1 MYRMDLFKRKLTRL
15 QDFMPFGRIFPY
27 SINGI
32 KTALSICKDGTLQVT
47 MRYRGPDLDSSVRG
61 ELELITLRL
70 QDAVASM
77 KTDMVLYFDAQRTP
91 STSYSRDVY
100 FPDPITQAID
110 AERYNLFSS
119 GIYFE
124 SNFYLTMSWL
134 PPKDRTEQL
143 KELVIEGKEHKKQ
156 KAEDVLDNF
165 KEQVYKFW
173 QSLRSVNIL
182 VEFLSPDELLSYFHS
197 TVSNSSRPLHI
208 PEQQTLIDN
217 YLYDTPLT
225 GGLEPMIGKKYQRII
240 SPIKYPKD
248 VFFGLFDSFNKFDF
262 PYRWVTRVYCMSKED
277 VIDRLDIY
285 KRQWKGKLQSFTAA
299 LADVLF
305 RNGATRSED
314 LNDNTVD
321 RLAEIRDSM
330 NAVETDHISFVYYST
345 MVIVA
350 NDDPD
355 EADERA
361 KEIRQEFI
369 NHGFKAE
376 IEDFNAVDAWF
387 SSIPGLTGH
396 NVRRPMIS
404 TGNLIHMM
412 PLSNS
417 WGGDSW
423 NKRLNG
429 PPLLYTLT
437 SGKSPFKLNIHVGD
451 IGHTLGVGPTGAGK
465 SVLLNCMEAAFRKY
479 KDARVIIFDKGASSK
494 ILTLGV
500 GGHFYNLG
508 KEGGELS
515 FQPLAKIDDRNELQW
530 VQEWLC
536 DYLKEENI
544 EITPER
550 KSVIRDALTTLAGM
564 NPHFRTITGFI
575 SFLNDRKL
583 KEAFYPLALAD
594 DKGNPGEYGNMF
606 DSNKDSLTISSWQSF
621 EMEALMNSKRIVGTT
636 LMYIFHRIEEE
647 VKSTVNELSGG
658 PTLIVLDESWVFIE
672 NPLFAEKIREWL
684 KTLRKYNA
692 SVVFATQSLEDIA
705 KTAIFDTI
713 LNSCMSRIFLPN
725 ATALTDTN
733 KDLYTKFGLNSQQIS
748 IIAHARARREY
759 YYDSAANGSRLFSL
773 ALEACPLT
781 MAYVS
786 VDKKAL
792 MKCQNIIDD
801 YGIDH
806 FNEKWIDAH
815 EEITEFPTHNH

>member
-15 QDFMPFGRIFPY
+15 QDFMPFGRVYPFN
-27 SINGI
+27 INGI
-32 KTALSICKDGTLQVT
+32 KTALSICKDGSLQVT
-47 MRYRGPDLDSSVRG
+47 MRYRGPDLDSSIQE
-61 ELELITLRL
+61 ELEMITLRL
-70 QDAVASM
+70 QDAIASM
-77 KTDMVLYFDAQRTP
+77 KTDMVMYFDAQRTP

-110 AERYNLFSS
+110 AERYKLFSS

-124 SNFYLTMSWL
+124 SNFYLTMCWL

-156 KAEDVLDNF
+156 KAEDILNNF

-182 VEFLSPDELLSYFHS
+182 VEFLSTDELLSYIHS
-197 TVSNSSRPLHI
+197 TVSNSTRPLHL
-208 PEQQTLIDN
+208 PDRSALIDS

-225 GGLEPMIGKKYQRII
+225 GGLEPMLGGKHQRII
-240 SPIKYPKD
+240 SPIKYPRD
-248 VFFGLFDSFNKFDF
+248 VVFGMFDRLNKLDF
-262 PYRWVTRVYCMSKED
+262 PYRWVTRVYCLSKED
-277 VIDRLDIY
+277 VLDKLDMY

-305 RNGATRSED
+305 RNGASNGD
-314 LNDNTVD
+314 VNDNTVD
-321 RLAEIRDSM
+321 RLAEIRDSV

-350 NDDPD
+350 DEDPD
-355 EADERA
+355 LADEHA

-369 NHGFKAE
+369 NKGFKAE
-376 IEDFNAVDAWF
+376 IEDFNAIDAWF

-404 TGNLIHMM
+404 TGNLIHLM

-417 WGGDSW
+417 WAGDGW

-437 SGKSPFKLNIHVGD
+437 AGRSPFRFNIHVGE
-451 IGHTLGVGPTGAGK
+451 IGHTLVVGPTGAGK
-465 SVLLNCMEAAFRKY
+465 SVLLNTMEAGFRKY
-479 KDARVIIFDKGASSK
+479 KDARVIVFDKGASSK

-500 GGHFYNLG
+500 GGNFYNLG

-536 DYLKEENI
+536 DYLKEENL

-564 NPHFRTITGFI
+564 QPHFRTITGFI
-575 SFLNDRKL
+575 SFLHDKKL
-583 KEAFYPLALAD
+583 KEAFYPLALSD
-594 DKGNPGEYGNMF
+594 DKGNPGEYGAIF
-606 DSNKDSLTISSWQSF
+606 DSDKDSLTISSWQSF
-621 EMEALMNSKRIVGTT
+621 EMESLMNSKRIVGTT

-647 VKSTVNELSGG
+647 VKSTTNELSGG
-658 PTLIVLDESWVFIE
+658 PTLIVLDECWVFLDI
-672 NPLFAEKIREWL
+672 PLFADKIREWL

-692 SVVFATQSLEDIA
+692 SVVFATQSLEDIS

-725 ATALTDTN
+725 ATALTDSN
-733 KDLYTKFGLNSQQIS
+733 KALYKKFGLNDQQIN
-748 IIAHARARREY
+748 IIAHAQARKDY
-759 YYDSAANGSRLFSL
+759 YYDSPNGSRLFDL
-773 ALEACPLT
+773 ALGDCPLT
-781 MAYVS
+781 LAYVA

-792 MKCQNIIDD
+792 IKCQNIIDD
-801 YGIDH
+801 YGIEN
-806 FNEKWIDAH
+806 FNEKWIDEH
-815 EEITEFPTHNH
+815 EEIRVFPTYN